1 MRNLVLLLCLF
12 TYVTAQASSPDIN
25 AYLEMVANG
34 KITEVKSQLPDLM
47 VEYPDDAG
55 VKLLLAVVIDDAFK
69 SLEIYQKIVANYPE
83 SDWADDAYWRIV
95 QFYALKGETNKA
107 KYELN
112 YFKTKYPKSPY
123 IVPASEVVRMA
134 EGIFRKESNV
144 LRTSNEQPIKNNAIG
159 RENTPVIT
167 KEPEYKQP
175 EMQDLTKTKEP
186 ERIGLVIEKVEEPVQ
201 LVEVPVQEETKIQ
214 IKKVSTTTNTELAMN
229 NNNHKVVRQR
239 IKVEVEENSPS
250 PADIL
255 EEHKKKISD
264 AEPLLAEAR
273 IEPVVEKTIAE
284 PVIEAVQVKKVA
296 VVDNEGNTGYYGLQV
311 GIFDDMKNA
320 NAEMKKF
327 LRKRMRT
334 EVKEKSIGNTQKYA
348 VVIGNYSTLESANA
362 AKIIVQQQCDC
373 EPVVFEK

>member
-12 TYVTAQASSPDIN
+12 TYVSVQANSPDIS
-25 AYLEMVANG
+25 AYLDMVANG

-55 VKLLLAVVIDDAFK
+55 VKLLLAVVIDDAYK

-95 QFYALKGETNKA
+95 QFYAVKGEINKA

-112 YFKTKYPKSPY
+112 YFRTKYPQSPY
-123 IVPASEVVRMA
+123 IMPAAEVVRMA
-134 EGIFRKESNV
+134 EGIFRKENTI
-144 LRTSNEQPIKNNAIG
+144 LRTSNDNNVNNNSIG
-159 RENTPVIT
+159 RENTPVV
-167 KEPEYKQP
+167 KREAEFKQQP
-175 EMQDLTKTKEP
+175 MQDLTQEKENQK
-186 ERIGLVIEKVEEPVQ
+186 IGMIIEKEEPIQQV
-201 LVEVPVQEETKIQ
+201 VEPVQEESKIQ
-214 IKKVSTTTNTELAMN
+214 IKKVSTSGTNELSIN
-229 NNNHKVVRQR
+229 NGNHKVVRQR
-239 IKVEVEENSPS
+239 VKVEVEDNTNS

-255 EEHKKKISD
+255 EEQKKKISD
-264 AEPLLAEAR
+264 AQPLIAEAK
-273 IEPVVEKTIAE
+273 IETPAAPIETKRKTV
-284 PVIEAVQVKKVA
+284 VIEE
-296 VVDNEGNTGYYGLQV
+296 NEGSTGYFGLQV
-311 GIFDDMKNA
+311 GLFNDMKNA
-320 NAEMKKF
+320 NTEMKKF

-334 EVKEKSIGNTQKYA
+334 EVKEKLVDNEQRFA

>member
-25 AYLEMVANG
+25 TYLEMVANG

-123 IVPASEVVRMA
+123 IVPAAEVVRMA

-144 LRTSNEQPIKNNAIG
+144 LRTSNEAPINNAIG
-159 RENTPVIT
+159 RENTPVIK
-167 KEPEYKQP
+167 KEPEYQP
-175 EMQDLTKTKEP
+175 QPMQDLTKTKEP
-186 ERIGLVIEKVEEPVQ
+186 EKIGMVVEKIEEPVQ
-201 LVEVPVQEETKIQ
+201 VVEVPVQEETVIQ
-214 IKKVSTTTNTELAMN
+214 IKKVSTTSNPELAIN

-239 IKVEVEENSPS
+239 VKVEVEENSAS
-250 PADIL
+250 SADIL
-255 EEHKKKISD
+255 EAHKKKISD
-264 AEPLLAEAR
+264 AEPLIAEAR
-273 IEPVVEKTIAE
+273 IEPVVERTIAE
-284 PVIEAVQVKKVA
+284 PVVEPVQVKKVA
-296 VVDNEGNTGYYGLQV
+296 IVDNEGNTGYYGLQV

-334 EVKEKSIGNTQKYA
+334 EVKEKSIGNTLKYA